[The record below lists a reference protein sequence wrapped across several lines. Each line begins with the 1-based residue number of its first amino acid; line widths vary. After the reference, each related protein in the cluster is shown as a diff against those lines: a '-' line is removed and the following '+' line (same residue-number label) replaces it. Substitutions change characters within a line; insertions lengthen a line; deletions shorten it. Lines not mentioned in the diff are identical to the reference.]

1 MNNSINASKFLK
13 LQKDFFSACDS
24 CAEAAA
30 KRSGITKDEVRALV
44 YIFEMPEHKA
54 ELNRAISVCGEDVI
68 KKLTEN
74 KLAEISDND
83 VILTGRGGITAKS
96 AAMSEE
102 KFFLSALEAIT
113 PEELFIFESVLEK
126 ISKNLSKY

>member
-13 LQKDFFSACDS
+13 LQKDFFGACDS

-30 KRSGITKDEVRALV
+30 RRSGITKDEVRALV

-54 ELNRAISVCGEDVI
+54 KLDKVNSVCGGDVTA
-68 KKLTEN
+68 KLTEN
-74 KLAEISDND
+74 KLAEISGGE
-83 VILTGRGGITAKS
+83 ILLTGRGGITAKS

-102 KFFLSALEAIT
+102 KFFSSALQSVT
-113 PEELFIFESVLEK
+113 LEELFIFESVLEK
-126 ISKNLSKY
+126 ISKNLAKY

>member
-1 MNNSINASKFLK
+1 MNNSINTSKFLK

-24 CAEAAA
+24 CADAVSR
-30 KRSGITKDEVRALV
+30 RSGITKDEVRALI

-54 ELNRAISVCGEDVI
+54 ELDKVNSFCGEEVTAL
-68 KKLTEN
+68 LTEN
-74 KLAEISDND
+74 KLAEISNGE
-83 VILTGRGGITAKS
+83 ILLTGRGGITAKS

-102 KFFLSALEAIT
+102 KFFLSALAEIT

-126 ISKNLSKY
+126 ISKNISKY